1 MSDPFRCGFIAFVGR
16 PNVGKSTLT
25 NALIGSKIS
34 IVSRKAQTTRHRIH
48 GVLTRDHE
56 QFVFVD
62 TPGFQ
67 TRHGGAMNRMMNRVV
82 TQALAPFADLQGG
95 LWQPQAG
102 LIGAPPGTAPWQ
114 AAVVALAT
122 QAGQADRAES
132 QSISSGGTTVL
143 LRENLLT
150 EIGSRLPEGEAMF
163 EADTLTDRPMR
174 FIAAELVREKI
185 FRLVGDELPYGCTV
199 IIEQWEETD
208 KGVRVAA
215 CVIVERESHR
225 PILLGAGGAHMK
237 RIASEARH
245 DMTQRPYSILRP
257 VLSMFQPLE
266 LSWSGVGEVKTLT
279 RAECAGIW
287 PLTGRAY
294 MSAWYMNELLLRL
307 LPRED
312 PHKVLFDAYHAAL
325 AHLAQGTSAAGALR
339 RFEWILLAETG
350 YGVEQPAPDFD
361 DARAEPDLRASLRER
376 LDEQLSGRPLLTRKV
391 LMELQRY

>member
-1 MSDPFRCGFIAFVGR
+1 MTDAFRCGFIAFVGR

-82 TQALAPFADLQGG
+82 MQALAEVDVVVHVVEAGKWSSGDAELLPLLPKGGQTILAINKVDALKDKNAMFAYVGKIMAQF
-95 LWQPQAG
+95 PY
-102 LIGAPPGTAPWQ
+102 
-114 AAVVALAT
+114 AAVVPVSALRGV
-122 QAGQADRAES
+122 Q
-132 QSISSGGTTVL
+132 L
-143 LRENLLT
+143 ENLLI

-199 IIEQWEETD
+199 VIEQWEETER
-208 KGVRVAA
+208 GVRVAA

-225 PILLGAGGAHMK
+225 PILLGTGGAHMK

-245 DMTQRPYSILRP
+245 DMAQLLDKP
-257 VLSMFQPLE
+257 VHLE
-266 LSWSGVGEVKTLT
+266 VYIKVRKGWSD
-279 RAECAGIW
+279 R
-287 PLTGRAY
+287 
-294 MSAWYMNELLLRL
+294 
-307 LPRED
+307 
-312 PHKVLFDAYHAAL
+312 
-325 AHLAQGTSAAGALR
+325 
-339 RFEWILLAETG
+339 
-350 YGVEQPAPDFD
+350 
-361 DARAEPDLRASLRER
+361 
-376 LDEQLSGRPLLTRKV
+376 
-391 LMELQRY
+391 